1 MKKIKLTDK
10 EKTMLQV
17 LINETDGTDLVAFE
31 WVKNNKDLGMS
42 VESAKG
48 VFGSIVSK
56 GFLNFDEC
64 TTNDLKRQGEETGEV
79 YQWSIPVSGE
89 QQQFNGVE
97 YTIKTPEDLAKQL
110 EERA

>member
-1 MKKIKLTDK
+1 MIKLTDK

-17 LINETDGTDLVAFE
+17 LINETDGTDLLAFE
-31 WVKNNKDLGMS
+31 WIKNNKDLGMS

-64 TTNDLKRQGEETGEV
+64 TTNDLKRQEDDAGEV
-79 YQWSIPVSGE
+79 YQWSIPVNGE

-97 YTIKTPEDLAKQL
+97 YTIETPDDLVKQL

>member
-1 MKKIKLTDK
+1 MIKLTDK

-17 LINETDGTDLVAFE
+17 LINETDGTDLLAFD
-31 WVKNNKDLGMS
+31 WIKNNKNLGMS
-42 VESAKG
+42 IDSAKG
-48 VFGSIVSK
+48 VFGSLISK

-64 TTNDLKRQGEETGEV
+64 TTNDLKRQGDDAGEV
-79 YQWSIPVSGE
+79 YQWSIPVNAE

-97 YTIKTPEDLAKQL
+97 YTIETPDDLVKQL